1 MIDFVS
7 RKILDWMIRND
18 AMKSQESE
26 IYLFGIHQ
34 GIMSAINIITT
45 IIIAAIMHMLLEGVV
60 FILAYMPLRS
70 YAGGYHAR
78 TERTCYILSAVL
90 SFTLLSVCKVIDMNW
105 LLLFFLIL
113 SFLIIWF
120 ISPVEDSNKPLE
132 NIEIIVYSKKC
143 KKIIILEMMVLIA
156 CYLLQFDRIVRMI
169 CVAHIALSI
178 IIILGVIRN
187 HKIKHDFEGR
197 SA

>member
-34 GIMSAINIITT
+34 GIMSTINIITT

-78 TERTCYILSAVL
+78 TERTCYILSVVL

>member
-34 GIMSAINIITT
+34 GIMSTINIITT

-78 TERTCYILSAVL
+78 TERTCYIMSAVL